1 MSVASQEK
9 GMGEQKLSKLKIAI
23 VHYWLVNMRG
33 GEKVVES
40 LCELFPD
47 ADIYTLV
54 LDPSAIS
61 DRLKSHRIFPS
72 FVQKFPGAARNYQAL
87 LPFYPMALEQFDLSE
102 YDLVISSESGP
113 AKGVLTRPET
123 CHICY
128 CHTPMRYLWDMYHD
142 YRRECGWLKRLA
154 MVPLAHY
161 LRQWDLASSARVD
174 YFIANSA
181 HVSRRI
187 AKHYRRSAEVIYPP
201 VDTTL
206 FNIANKQDD
215 FYLMVGQM
223 VKYKRP
229 DLAVAAFSRL
239 GKPLIVIGEGDEL
252 GRLKKIAGPTVRFLG
267 RQPFSVIQ
275 EHYSR
280 CRAFIFPGE
289 EDFGITPVE
298 AQASGRPV
306 IAFGKGGALETVV
319 EGKTGVFF
327 LEPTVDCLIDSV
339 LKFESM
345 AGRFS
350 PTVIRNHSLG
360 FDKSVFSNRIKQ
372 FIESKLAEHFEKF
385 RPPGE
390 K

>member
-1 MSVASQEK
+1 MSVANQEK

-54 LDPSAIS
+54 VDFAAIS
-61 DRLKSHRIFPS
+61 DSLRQHRITPS
-72 FVQKFPGAARNYQAL
+72 FVQKLPGAVRHYQTF
-87 LPFYPMALEQFDLSE
+87 LPLYPMALEQFDLSG

-142 YRRECGWLKRLA
+142 YRRECGWLKRFA
-154 MVPLAHY
+154 MVPMAHY

-187 AKHYRRSAEVIYPP
+187 AKHYRRIAEVIHPP
-201 VDTTL
+201 VDTAS
-206 FNIANKQDD
+206 FNVVSDHED
-215 FYLMVGQM
+215 FYLMVGQL

-229 DLAVAAFSRL
+229 DLAITAFSRL
-239 GKPLIVIGEGDEL
+239 GRPLVVIGEGEEFA
-252 GRLKKIAGPTVRFLG
+252 RLKKLAGPTINFLG
-267 RQPFSVIQ
+267 RQPFSVIKDY
-275 EHYSR
+275 YSR
-280 CRAFIFPGE
+280 CRAFVFPGE

-306 IAFGKGGALETVV
+306 IAFGKGGALETIVG
-319 EGKTGVFF
+319 GKTGVFF
-327 LEPTVDCLIDSV
+327 SEQTAESLIEAVLEFEGMSGSFCPTS
-339 LKFESM
+339 
-345 AGRFS
+345 
-350 PTVIRNHSLG
+350 IRDHSLA
-360 FDKSVFSNRIKQ
+360 FDNSVFSTRVKQ
-372 FIESKLAEHFEKF
+372 FIESKVAEHFEKF
-385 RPPGE
+385 RPQGGE
-390 K
+390 